1 MRLIQVI
8 IIFDKSK
15 ADIELEYEVLK
26 DFKKVANGV
35 ISEYDGRLPKD
46 IIELWNE
53 YGFGSFLNGYLKV
66 INPHDYDD
74 IVKESY
80 FDADKG
86 IPVMVTGLGDVI
98 TYEEG
103 YMVGIFYRYSDSSVL
118 KKGTELFFRDLM
130 DEWYVNNKIKNQ
142 QYTKAVVK
150 YGLLEY
156 DECFGYVPLLGM
168 GGKERVENLQKVK
181 IKEHIELITQMV
193 GRIE

>member
-1 MRLIQVI
+1 M
-8 IIFDKSK
+8 
-15 ADIELEYEVLK
+15 EYEVLK
-26 DFKKVANGV
+26 DFKKVANVPKGV

-150 YGLLEY
+150 YGLLGY

>member
-1 MRLIQVI
+1 MQ
-8 IIFDKSK
+8 
-15 ADIELEYEVLK
+15 YEVLK
-26 DFKKVANGV
+26 DFQKVANVPKEV

-66 INPHDYDD
+66 INPHDYDH

-150 YGLLEY
+150 YGLLGY